1 MKTAKQKRLKN
12 KKAYA
17 LVLALV
23 AAVVLLLL
31 GAGLLY
37 ICYGVRVRAAK
48 LKRETI
54 AMLAAEAGY
63 EQAIFWMS
71 QQTDILGELEN
82 PTSDAFGTIT
92 FDNSYCDYEIRL
104 HDFIGARP
112 VFRILSTGYSGALNR
127 VVDVFVVQK
136 ITGWDMGMCRIPSGM
151 TSTEPVF
158 FANGEIINI
167 PIHINEYDDSPDYR
181 DIYIT
186 GSPQFLQKVEMGE
199 SKLRADDSDKYSGVM
214 GLFTDGIYFDQP
226 NVRITDETAVQSKVE
241 RFRKSIID
249 AEKYAFVLTPVGT
262 ADVPNPHSAVQLE
275 FFVESGV
282 GKVRIT
288 NNCTVQGYQ
297 RAISQDYCIEPGS
310 GGTRYIKY
318 DIYAYHYKPDTEAS
332 VTYTINDET
341 YVTQVFHSSEGP
353 IYSDPGGQIFVDG
366 NVVIGSQDY
375 EDMIVKGKL
384 TLVSTGNIWIA
395 DPITVYGDRT
405 DGIPAKDNENVL
417 GLIAQGVIKVIDP
430 GLSGYSAGGINYY
443 PGPPQTSV
451 SDANI
456 LNPTT
461 HSYVPVA
468 NAYGSSLIDRIL
480 PDPMIVEAAIT
491 VGGGGWG
498 AENVAKQTGFTT
510 YGGRK
515 ENPPGTNE
523 QDYLI
528 IVGSITESVR
538 GVVGLVN
545 TDGYI
550 KRYTIDERL
559 LEGVLP
565 GNIWFGGKYVP
576 APAGWHDYRIKD

>member
-1 MKTAKQKRLKN
+1 MKTAKQKRSKN

-31 GAGLLY
+31 GAALLH
-37 ICYGVRVRAAK
+37 ICYGVRVRAAR

-54 AMLAAEAGY
+54 AMFAAEAGY
-63 EQAIFWMS
+63 ERAIFWMS
-71 QQTDILGELEN
+71 QQGDILSGLAD
-82 PTSDAFGTIT
+82 SSSGAFGTIP
-92 FDNSYCDYEIRL
+92 FENSSCDYEIQF

-112 VFRILSTGYSGALNR
+112 VFRVLSTGYSGALNR

-226 NVRITDETAVQSKVE
+226 NVRITDEAAVQSKVE
-241 RFRKSIID
+241 RFRDSTD
-249 AEKYAFVLTPVGT
+249 PAFVFTPVGT
-262 ADVPNPHSAVQLE
+262 ANIPDYLNHYNAVQLE
-275 FFVESGV
+275 FFVESAV

-288 NNCTVQGYQ
+288 NNCTVSGYPNGV
-297 RAISQDYCIEPGS
+297 RDYRIVSTSPTLFG
-310 GGTRYIKY
+310 KY
-318 DIYAYHYKPDTEAS
+318 NIYAYHYKPDTQVS
-332 VTYTINDET
+332 VTYPIEST
-341 YVTQVFHSSEGP
+341 YVTQTFAGKESE
-353 IYSDPGGQIFVDG
+353 PGGQIFVDG

-384 TLVSTGNIWIA
+384 TLVVTGNIWIA
-395 DPITVYGDRT
+395 DSIVV
-405 DGIPAKDNENVL
+405 DGAHHGVTGVPNKNNPNVL
-417 GLIAQGVIKVIDP
+417 GLIAQGVVKVIDP
-430 GLSGYSAGGINYY
+430 GLANYGS
-443 PGPPQTSV
+443 PELSV
-451 SDANI
+451 PDVTGTI
-456 LNPTT
+456 T
-461 HSYVPVA
+461 HSYIPVA
-468 NAYGSSLIDRIL
+468 NGTTATDRNL
-480 PDPMIVEAAIT
+480 PDPMIIEAAVT

-498 AENVAKQTGFTT
+498 AENVGN
-510 YGGRK
+510 RK
-515 ENPPGTNE
+515 ENPPGPGE
-523 QDYLI
+523 QDHLI
-528 IVGSITESVR
+528 LIGTISECVR
-538 GVVGLVN
+538 GVVGLVG